1 MAPEEIF
8 KRLQAKFGEEVVFDF
23 HDGTD
28 GDKDAWFQ
36 VEPYSIE
43 DVAVK
48 LKTDKELHFDYL
60 ECITGTDFPDDE
72 QIHVVYHL
80 FSYALHHRIVMKCFL
95 EREDPA
101 VPTLVDVWR
110 AANWQEREC
119 FDLLGVLFDGHPDL
133 RRLLLPDDWEGHPLR
148 KDYEEAD
155 DYHGI
160 PTIRPNPVELFGI
173 TLPDKTATDG
183 PSTDSPSTEDAPA
196 PAADAVAEE
205 A

>member
-1 MAPEEIF
+1 MEAKEIYDLCREE
-8 KRLQAKFGEEVVFDF
+8 LGEEAVLEFN
-23 HDGTD
+23 DGTG
-28 GDKDAWFQ
+28 GDKDPWFE

-43 DVAVK
+43 EVCTF
-48 LKTDKELHFDYL
+48 LKTNAATHMDYL
-60 ECITGTDFPDDE
+60 ESLCGTDYPDAE

-80 FSYALHHRIVMKCFL
+80 YSYALKHRIVLKCKL

-101 VPTLVDVWR
+101 LPTVSDVWR

-133 RRLLLPDDWEGHPLR
+133 RRLLLPDDWEGHPMR
-148 KDYEEAD
+148 KDYEEPD

-160 PTIRPNPVELFGI
+160 PTIRPNPVELFSI
-173 TLPDKTATDG
+173 KLPDKSEAK
-183 PSTDSPSTEDAPA
+183 DA
-196 PAADAVAEE
+196 E